1 MLLELLSMSVTDQA
15 EKLTI
20 PHNMVPWFEMHHKK
34 RSIEVCQGPFITAIH
49 QSTFFY
55 DKSTVRQPK
64 THWPDVTKYG
74 RCFMSQLLEIFNF
87 RDFRFLFLSSDWK
100 NLRRNSIW
108 HYCQNVLKLES
119 DEKKISS
126 ENK

>member
-64 THWPDVTKYG
+64 TH
-74 RCFMSQLLEIFNF
+74 
-87 RDFRFLFLSSDWK
+87 
-100 NLRRNSIW
+100 
-108 HYCQNVLKLES
+108 
-119 DEKKISS
+119 
-126 ENK
+126 